1 MNPATYL
8 TLQDLVKGWTH
19 KEINV
24 SSLYKNE
31 DTGFCIQVICDEETA
46 DYVRLFRDNKT
57 VATKCSTLADYSDW
71 QSFMDGYIPNPV
83 IPLNAVEPDSDL
95 PF

>member
-1 MNPATYL
+1 MNPSTYL
-8 TLQDLVKGWTH
+8 TLQDLIKGWTR
-19 KEINV
+19 KDVNV

-31 DTGFCIQVICDEETA
+31 DTGFCVQVICDEGTA

-57 VATKCSTLADYSDW
+57 IATKRSTIADYSDW
-71 QSFMDGYIPNPV
+71 QSLMEGYVPNPV
-83 IPLNAVEPDSDL
+83 ISAKPVELDSDL